1 MQRIRVV
8 VMKRL
13 FADLHLSPT
22 LNDLNYA
29 YQLVKKAKTLGYRLL
44 GFSTNLHSN
53 KNSFISLKNFCKETQ
68 IDFVS
73 RIDLTPKNRNEL
85 KSQLRSVRRKYEIIC
100 VKCETKEV
108 ARQAAQ
114 DRRVDLLN
122 FPSLYFR
129 KRFFDHAEAE
139 LASNSLA
146 ALEIDIKPLIILKGS
161 SRTRLLSFLRR
172 ETAIAKKFKIP
183 IILSSGIEKTT
194 LQRKP
199 REIATLMD
207 LFDFDATSALDT
219 VSNNPYS
226 IVLRN
231 RKKLSSSFV
240 APGIRIIK
248 EGHL

>member
-1 MQRIRVV
+1 
-8 VMKRL
+8 MKRL
-13 FADLHLSPT
+13 FADLHLSPP
-22 LNDLNYA
+22 LNDFNYTC
-29 YQLVKKAKTLGYRLL
+29 QLVKKAKKLGYHLL
-44 GFSTNLHSN
+44 GFSTNLYTN
-53 KNSFISLKNFCKETQ
+53 KNSLISLKNFCKEIK

-73 RIDLTPKNRNEL
+73 RIDLNPTNRNEL
-85 KSQLRSVRRKYEIIC
+85 KSQLRSVRRKYEVIC

-122 FPSLYFR
+122 FPSLFFK

-183 IILSSGIEKTT
+183 IILSSGIEKITF
-194 LQRKP
+194 QRKP
-199 REIATLMD
+199 QEIATLMD
-207 LFDFDATSALDT
+207 LFDFDASLALDT
-219 VSNNPYS
+219 VSKNPYS

-231 RKKLSSSFV
+231 RAKLSPSYI

-248 EGHL
+248 EGKI